1 MEQNTYLNNRSR
13 EEALREMLDS
23 LGKHC
28 IPQNECLDVRLALG
42 RITGETI
49 RARRSSPHYSAS
61 AMDGYAICAEDTFG
75 AKERNPIW
83 LVLGQQAIKIDTGDL
98 MPKGMNA
105 VIIWEKVLSK
115 TDEGI
120 LIDQPVFPWDNVRTV
135 GEDIVEGEV
144 ILSVNHRIRPQDQG
158 ALLAGG
164 VLEIMARCKP
174 KVGILP
180 TGDEIRPPEYP
191 VQSGEIVD
199 SNSIVLSSLIE
210 EWGGDSKVW
219 PINSDSKE
227 ELEKSLL
234 QMATSQD
241 VLVIIAGTSRGR
253 DDYTSQIIKKYG
265 KIYAHGVAI
274 KPGKPVILGEIDTKP
289 VIGIPGYP
297 VSAFITAQIFLEV
310 WVRHLLGLK
319 KSTPQLLQAVLSKK
333 VYSSLGSEEFVR
345 VKVGRVQGKW
355 IAAPI
360 SRGAGLTMSLVRA
373 DGILRVPRLQE
384 GFHDGDIVEVE
395 LLRPL
400 EELEKTLV
408 SIGSH
413 DLTLDLITS
422 HLKASCYGAV
432 ASAHVGSMGGIMAL
446 RKGEAHFA
454 GIHLLDPK
462 TGDYNQS
469 YLERFLPNQD
479 IFLVNLVY
487 RTQGLIIPKGNPLK
501 IKELRDL
508 SRENIIFVNRQAG
521 SGTRVLLDYL
531 LEQQAISKEKIT
543 GYEREEYTH
552 LGVAI
557 AVASGTADVG
567 LGIQSAAMALG
578 LDFIQIGE
586 ERYDLAIPTEYLDY
600 PLMQKMLD
608 IIRSEEFKTEVL
620 SLGGYDTRDTGRTME
635 TAK

>member
-1 MEQNTYLNNRSR
+1 MEQNTYLNNRPW
-13 EEALREMLDS
+13 EEALAEMLES
-23 LGKHC
+23 LEKYC
-28 IPQNECLDVRLALG
+28 MPQNECLDVRLTLG

-83 LVLGQQAIKIDTGDL
+83 LSLGQQAIKIDTGDP
-98 MPKGMNA
+98 MPKEMNA

-115 TDEGI
+115 TEDGI
-120 LIDQPVFPWDNVRTV
+120 LIDEPVVPWENVRTV

-144 ILSVNHRIRPQDQG
+144 IIPINHCIKPQDQG

-164 VLEIMARCKP
+164 VLEIMVRRKP

-180 TGDEIRPPEYP
+180 TGDEVRPPEYLI
-191 VQSGEIVD
+191 QSGEIVD
-199 SNSIVLSSLIE
+199 SNSIVLSSLVE

-219 PINSDSKE
+219 PINSDNIE
-227 ELEKSLL
+227 ELETNLL
-234 QMATSQD
+234 QMAASQD
-241 VLVIIAGTSRGR
+241 ILVIIAGTSRGR

-274 KPGKPVILGEIDTKP
+274 KPGKPVILGEIDAKP

-310 WVRHLLGLK
+310 WVKYLLGLK

-384 GFHDGDIVEVE
+384 GFHEGDIVKVE

-400 EELEKTLV
+400 EELEQTLV

-422 HLKASCYGAV
+422 HLKASCCGAV

-454 GIHLLDPK
+454 GIHLLDPQ

-469 YLERFLPNQD
+469 YLDRFLPNQK
-479 IFLVNLVY
+479 ISLVNLVY

-508 SRENIIFVNRQAG
+508 SRENVIFVNRQAG

-578 LDFIQIGE
+578 LDFIPIGE

-608 IIRSEEFKTEVL
+608 VIRSEEFKTEVQA
-620 SLGGYDTRDTGRTME
+620 LGGYDIRDTGRFMNYT
-635 TAK
+635 